1 MSREKEIIVGGQAV
15 MEGVMMRA
23 PNSYAVAV
31 RRQDGTIVSQS
42 ERLPKLSEQFP
53 ILRAP
58 ILRGGAVLIHSML
71 LGIKAINFS
80 ATVALEDIA
89 AEEDAAAERKK
100 QESNP
105 AVQAATAAGALMA
118 AAHVIEAPDQVRSG
132 IAAHAN
138 SESSEANGANGANE
152 RRGKIGETTFAAGSI
167 AFMLLFNVL
176 LFIVLPFL
184 LTNTLFIHFGWG
196 YAPQVSP
203 EQTAAAD
210 ATWYQAIWM
219 WVAPYFK
226 PVRPSISFNLVDGVI
241 RMLFFILMIYGF
253 SRLNDIKRIF
263 EYHGAEHKTVYAWE
277 AGEELTVANAQR
289 YPRQHPRCGTS
300 FLMVVM
306 LVSIAL
312 FSLIKFDSLIFN
324 MLIRIALIP
333 LIAGISYEIIRAAG
347 RKETSRI
354 FSIITR
360 PGIWLQNLTTKEPS
374 DDQLE
379 VAIYALKESLKLE
392 PQPTTDHA

>member
-1 MSREKEIIVGGQAV
+1 MSQEKEIIVGGQAV

-31 RRQDGTIVSQS
+31 RRQDGTIVSKS
-42 ERLPKLSEQFP
+42 ERLPKISEKYP
-53 ILRAP
+53 ILRLP

-71 LGIKAINFS
+71 LGLKAINFS
-80 ATVALEDIA
+80 ASVAFDDL
-89 AEEDAAAERKK
+89 AEEEKK
-100 QESNP
+100 EKMP
-105 AVQAATAAGALMA
+105 AVQAAKATGTLMA
-118 AAHVIEAPDQVRSG
+118 TAHSIESTNGLSGVVAARPKNESSG
-132 IAAHAN
+132 IDEAER
-138 SESSEANGANGANE
+138 ESAGSLGANT
-152 RRGKIGETTFAAGSI
+152 IAAGSI
-167 AFMLLFNVL
+167 AFMLFFNVF

-184 LTNTLFIHFGWG
+184 LTNILFIALGWG
-196 YAPQVSP
+196 NVPQPSP
-203 EQTAAAD
+203 EQTPAAD
-210 ATWYQAIWM
+210 AAWYQAFWL
-219 WVAPYFK
+219 WAQPYLK
-226 PVRPSISFNLVDGVI
+226 PVRPSILFNLVDGMI
-241 RMLFFILMIYGF
+241 RMIFFILMIYSF

-277 AGEELTVANAQR
+277 AGDELTVANAQR

-306 LVSIAL
+306 LVSIVL
-312 FSLIKFDSLIFN
+312 FSVIKFDSLIFN
-324 MLIRIALIP
+324 MMMRIVLIP

-347 RKETSRI
+347 RKETSSF

-374 DDQLE
+374 TDQLE

-392 PQPTTDHA
+392 PQN